1 MFALKVHFVVERF
14 SILEI
19 LRFGESIFNLIASRS
34 EVRAECVRT
43 IIHIA
48 NPSFLKL
55 MQIELP

>member
-34 EVRAECVRT
+34 EVRAECERT

-55 MQIELP
+55 MQIERP